1 MLCTQIVF
9 CFDIQNNLCTPM
21 FYPCSPPCSEL
32 VIFMYWTR
40 NSMNNLLSYCGLV
53 DARIRAYDKDL
64 PVQKKSTMIV
74 QSLFLSSAT
83 SVVILLKPGVIWSI
97 INVWCMKIT
106 NQKNAHSAID
116 DFLQKLY
123 WKNMLCDLIIRKE
136 FCAMIVEKYLAA
148 QNCLKGRE

>member
-1 MLCTQIVF
+1 MH
-9 CFDIQNNLCTPM
+9 
-21 FYPCSPPCSEL
+21 
-32 VIFMYWTR
+32 
-40 NSMNNLLSYCGLV
+40 NLLSNCGLV
-53 DARIRAYDKDL
+53 DARIRASDKDL
-64 PVQKKSTMIV
+64 PLQKKSTMIV

-136 FCAMIVEKYLAA
+136 FCAMIVEKYLAV
-148 QNCLKGRE
+148 QNCLKGTDSRRMSYEPIKKWVLPCINQPQILMVCMYTGTKLGIQTKIL